1 MQPLSIISQGH
12 KKTCASE
19 GLEYFF
25 VFSYGKSVT
34 LAMVGNEGGKMVGDE
49 GGKSEEMTPM
59 KADNPLHLLS
69 EQVSILVAEV
79 DESSVSTSSTKS
91 RRIRKSCS
99 IDGCT
104 TAANKGGL
112 CTRHG
117 GVDKCK
123 HDGCFKNA
131 VKKGL
136 CVAHGYV

>member
-1 MQPLSIISQGH
+1 V
-12 KKTCASE
+12 
-19 GLEYFF
+19 FF
-25 VFSYGKSVT
+25 YAKAVT
-34 LAMVGNEGGKMVGDE
+34 LAMVDNVGLKMVGSED
-49 GGKSEEMTPM
+49 GKTEEMTPK
-59 KADNPLHLLS
+59 KANNPLHLLS
-69 EQVSILVAEV
+69 EQVSMLVAEV

-117 GVDKCK
+117 GVDKCR
-123 HDGCFKNA
+123 HDGCSKNA

-136 CVAHGYV
+136 CVAHGYG